1 MGEDKKK
8 ILIRWAEGSIFVFLT
23 IWRGS
28 TVVSGSHAKR
38 LDFEE
43 VVGLKRVI
51 KAFSSIATWLARLLI
66 PFVLNGV
73 DIIFDYTIPDVSV
86 TWSEAQ
92 PTQRK
97 ELLSWLGWIAITF
110 CFFFF
115 PFLPQFNNKRVGY
128 FFPPHYLSEE
138 PNLKRVFHNF
148 HFINILAGTT
158 YSPSQN
164 LHPSRKTRFQKNAFL
179 SKKLLNCFVTN

>member
-1 MGEDKKK
+1 MSGR
-8 ILIRWAEGSIFVFLT
+8 IHFCILT
-23 IWRGS
+23 IWRS
-28 TVVSGSHAKR
+28 SIVVSGSHAKG

-43 VVGLKRVI
+43 VVGLKRAI

-92 PTQRK
+92 PTRRK

-110 CFFFF
+110 FS

-138 PNLKRVFHNF
+138 PNLNEFFIIFISSIFSQVRHTLRPKIFIHHAKRD
-148 HFINILAGTT
+148 
-158 YSPSQN
+158 
-164 LHPSRKTRFQKNAFL
+164 
-179 SKKLLNCFVTN
+179 SKKMHFYRKNF